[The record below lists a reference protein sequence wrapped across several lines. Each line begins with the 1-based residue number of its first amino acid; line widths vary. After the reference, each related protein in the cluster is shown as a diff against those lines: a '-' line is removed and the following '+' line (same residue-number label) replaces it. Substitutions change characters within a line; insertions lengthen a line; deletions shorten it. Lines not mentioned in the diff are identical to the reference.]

1 MNYFF
6 IIILFAIT
14 LLMSFKNIKKANE
27 YKKSRGYNEA
37 YSKVLRNDEGAYDE
51 LVSYIEKE
59 EDLVLKSK
67 ASLVKIFEDLGKEDV
82 IEELNNIDIKNI
94 FYENDVYSNE
104 KADLNCEA
112 FLWLILIL
120 SRAYNLSL
128 LSVMKAVYEK
138 VSAYENDLNNRVEY
152 QVFKSTY
159 QILIVKEAADLDFVK
174 SLLAGEYSSYAYY
187 KNLIG
192 IFKKIA
198 ACLLAF
204 VGETIDES
212 DKLLIEDFIATLIGK
227 RFAKDIGIY
236 DTYKKVEEVTEEI
249 EEEKIDEETSTED
262 EESEEEK

>member
-14 LLMSFKNIKKANE
+14 LLMSFKNIKRAKE

-37 YSKVLRNDEGAYDE
+37 YSKVLRNDEGAYEE

-59 EDLVLKSK
+59 EDPILKSK
-67 ASLVKIFEDLGKEDV
+67 ATLVKIFEDLGKDDV
-82 IEELNNIDIKNI
+82 TEEFNNIDITNI

-104 KADLNCEA
+104 KTDLNSEA

-128 LSVMKAVYEK
+128 LSVMKTVYEK
-138 VSAYENDLNNRVEY
+138 VNEYENDLNNRVEY
-152 QVFKSTY
+152 QIFKSTY
-159 QILIVKEAADLDFVK
+159 QVLIVKEVADMEFIK
-174 SLLAGEYSSYAYY
+174 SLLAGEYSSYVYY

-192 IFKKIA
+192 IYKKVA

-212 DKLLIEDFIATLIGK
+212 DKLLIEEFIATLIGR

-236 DTYKKVEEVTEEI
+236 DKYKKDEVI
-249 EEEKIDEETSTED
+249 EEENTNEEMSTED
-262 EESEEEK
+262 EEAEEEK